1 MLYPSNLALALLT
14 KLRSQTTNEK
24 DKLRL
29 LGEANAWLE
38 KSLNILDEFVD
49 YFVIVE
55 SKFTHKGDPRELKFN
70 HKKFEKFK
78 DKIIYIVDEE
88 TYPQTDEINTEDSEG
103 EKSRKAIFN
112 AAYRENGQRNLITKG
127 LKKANDEDII
137 MVSDVDEIP
146 KLSELNFKNINEK
159 IILFKQDMFYY
170 KFNLWL
176 PNLIWTGTKACKKK
190 NLVNPQWL
198 RNIKDRKYSF
208 FRIDTFFSKTK
219 YTSIKVINDGGW
231 HFSNIKTPKEIEF
244 KLRSYL
250 HHKDFDLSPLSVE
263 QINEIIKNKQAI
275 YDLKVDKTVNK
286 IGNGSILEKFEF
298 NKLPEYI
305 VTNKDKFL
313 DWID

>member
-1 MLYPSNLALALLT
+1 MKIYDCFMYFDEEVVVDVRFNT
-14 KLRSQTTNEK
+14 
-24 DKLRL
+24 
-29 LGEANAWLE
+29 
-38 KSLNILDEFVD
+38 LNQFVD

-55 SKFTHKGDPRELKFN
+55 SRFTHKGEARELKFN

-88 TYPQTDEINTEDSEG
+88 IYSQTEKIKIDDSED
-103 EKSRKAIFN
+103 EKYRKAIFN
-112 AAYRENGQRNLITKG
+112 AAYRENGQRNLISKG
-127 LKKANDEDII
+127 LAAANKEDFI
-137 MVSDVDEIP
+137 MISDVDEIP
-146 KLSELNFKNINEK
+146 KLSGLNFNSLNEK

-170 KFNLWL
+170 KFNLKL
-176 PNLIWTGTKACKKK
+176 PNLIWTGTKACRKK
-190 NLVNPQWL
+190 NLINPQWL
-198 RNIKDRKYSF
+198 RNIKDRKYPF
-208 FRIDTFFSKTK
+208 FRIDTFFSNTK
-219 YTSIKVINDGGW
+219 YTSIKIINDGGW

-250 HHKDFDLSPLSVE
+250 HHREFDLNPLSVE